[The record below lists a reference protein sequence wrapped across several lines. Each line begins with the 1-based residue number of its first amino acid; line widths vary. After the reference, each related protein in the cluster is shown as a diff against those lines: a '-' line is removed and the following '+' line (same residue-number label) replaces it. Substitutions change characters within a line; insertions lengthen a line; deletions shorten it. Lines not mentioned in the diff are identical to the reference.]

1 MVIDDLYTLRMAVL
15 PEKADSPL
23 IINANAIRP
32 LAITLQRLKPIRRR
46 QPKILQP
53 DSRINRIEF
62 HEGPLL
68 NLTRESFHEFALKDS
83 LGILEKPGGAPKAQ
97 FTETKGYRWYSQK

>member
-1 MVIDDLYTLRMAVL
+1 MVIDDLNTLRMAIS

-23 IINANAIRP
+23 IINAKAILP

-46 QPKILQP
+46 QPEILQP
-53 DSRINRIEF
+53 DSRINHIEL

-68 NLTRESFHEFALKDS
+68 NLARESFHEFALKDS
-83 LGILEKPGGAPKAQ
+83 LGIGI
-97 FTETKGYRWYSQK
+97 TE